1 MTRIDCPVLDMRYET
16 MNLTDKEIQ
25 SLIELGTGDI
35 LEYDKSRTMVDL
47 FVEQA
52 GRTPDAIAVADKDS
66 RLTYRELDE
75 RSNALAHW
83 LVEEKCVVPND
94 FVAVMMP
101 RVKEFAVAVF
111 GIWKAGAAYV
121 PIDLEYPEERKR
133 FILDDCEAKAVIS
146 AKDWPV
152 DALAFST
159 SKREINLSKPS
170 GLAYMIYT
178 SGSTGRPKGVMI
190 GQDGQLNYVHSTVR
204 INGITATDRVSAYRS
219 FSFDSHIEE
228 FFPSLAVGASV
239 YIIPESDRKDIS
251 AIERFIRDNGI
262 TVAYFT
268 TSLAV
273 LIYKSCSLPVRFIG
287 AVGEKLNGIVS
298 GGNNGVRILNT
309 YGPTEC
315 TDHISTYWL
324 EDGRKYE
331 NIPIGR
337 PLHNG
342 VVLIVDEAL
351 NLVPRGDVGE
361 LCFVSVQL
369 ARGYWKRPELTAEKF
384 VECPYIPGAMMYRT
398 GDLCRWN
405 EEGQLEYIGRK
416 DNQVKL
422 HGYRIELGE
431 IEAVA
436 AQCEGVNQ
444 VAAVVKNGAIVLYWC
459 GPAEEAALDSY
470 LKGHLAEFMIPA
482 FYKHLDAMPLNGNGK
497 IDRKNLPEVCEVHT
511 DSYVAPS
518 SNREAALCYYLSA
531 ILNVDRV
538 GVTDSFKSLGMDS
551 LSAMN
556 AAFFLNRKRLHVTM
570 SDIIESD
577 NVRNLAKA
585 IARNV
590 DRCGYW
596 FDGYDKS
603 KPTIVW
609 ALGITAAYAVNE
621 NIKLLADRFNVYMLE
636 TMFIAWPDLSQMTY
650 SDVLETY
657 FEQMQK
663 DICDMNNVKAFV
675 GFSIAGGIAY
685 GLACRYD
692 ELFGDKPLIIIGDT
706 SLHFSFEKDMG
717 PLNPSFHP
725 DLKAALKYTY
735 TSIEN
740 LGPIPERKYEGDVV
754 FLIAENEAIDG
765 KDVSKEWMP
774 LLPNMKTI
782 RINDNHAGLHQ
793 NPGHFDL
800 YKQLILEH
808 IN

>member
-1 MTRIDCPVLDMRYET
+1 MK
-16 MNLTDKEIQ
+16 LTDKEIQ
-25 SLIELGTGDI
+25 SLIELGTGDA
-35 LEYDKSRTMVDL
+35 LEYDKFRTMVDL
-47 FVEQA
+47 FVDQA
-52 GRTPDAIAVADKDS
+52 GRTPDAVAVADKDG
-66 RLTYRELDE
+66 RLTYWELDE
-75 RSNALAHW
+75 QSNALAHW
-83 LVEEKCVVPND
+83 LVEKKCVEPND

-133 FILDDCEAKAVIS
+133 FILDDCEARAVIS
-146 AKDWPV
+146 AEDWPL
-152 DALAFST
+152 DALSLST
-159 SKREINLSKPS
+159 FKRKINLSNPS

-178 SGSTGRPKGVMI
+178 SGSTGRPKGVMV
-190 GQDGQLNYVHSTVR
+190 GQDGLLNYVRSTIR
-204 INGITATDRVSAYRS
+204 INGITASDRVSAYRS

-251 AIERFIRDNGI
+251 AIERFISDNGI

-273 LIYKSCSLPVRFIG
+273 LLYKSCSLPIRFIG

-342 VVLIVDEAL
+342 VVLILDEEL
-351 NLVPRGDVGE
+351 NLVPRGEAGE

-384 VECPYIPGAMMYRT
+384 VDCPYIPGAMMYRT

-416 DNQVKL
+416 DNQVKI

-444 VAAVVKNGAIVLYWC
+444 VAAAVKNGAIVLYWC
-459 GPAEEAALDSY
+459 GPAEDIALESY
-470 LKGHLAEFMIPA
+470 LKDHLAEFMIPA
-482 FYKHLDAMPLNGNGK
+482 FYKRLDAMPLNGNGK
-497 IDRKNLPEVCEVHT
+497 IDRKSLPEVCEEHT

-556 AAFFLNRKRLHVTM
+556 AAFFLNRKGLQASVE
-570 SDIIESD
+570 DLIKSD
-577 NVRNLAKA
+577 NVRGLAKA
-585 IARNV
+585 LESKAVR
-590 DRCGYW
+590 RGYW
-596 FDGYDKS
+596 FDGYDES
-603 KPTIVW
+603 KETVVYV
-609 ALGITAAYAVNE
+609 LGIIAGYAVNDG
-621 NIKLLADRFNVYMLE
+621 IKVLAETFNVYVLE
-636 TMFIAWPDLSQMTY
+636 TMYIVWPDLNPLSFQ
-650 SDVLETY
+650 DVVDAYYT
-657 FEQMQK
+657 QIVN
-663 DICDMNNVKAFV
+663 DIPSAHRVKGIM
-675 GFSIAGGIAY
+675 GFSVAGKLAY
-685 GLACRYD
+685 SLACRY
-692 ELFGDKPLIIIGDT
+692 ERQFGVKPLVFLGDT
-706 SLHFSFEKDMG
+706 SLNFSFVRDIK

-725 DLKAALKYTY
+725 DMVAALRMTY
-735 TSIEN
+735 ESVEN
-740 LGPIPERKYEGDVV
+740 LGPMPEMVYEGESV
-754 FLIAENEAIDG
+754 FLLAEKESGGDI
-765 KDVSKEWMP
+765 SKEWER

-782 RINDNHAGLHQ
+782 RIDDNHNGLFQ
-793 NPGHFDL
+793 NPQHYGL
-800 YKQLILEH
+800 YKRMLLDADTLE
-808 IN
+808 I